1 MFVRLRQR
9 PKFRPRFLGVLLAV
23 KLLRLVYG
31 IPVALSPSREVY
43 ETKKLVNRHLYKLPC
58 QRSLI
63 GLDRRVDS
71 GFPFNNPSRLRLNAR
86 NDNDFFTDMSFFN

>member
-9 PKFRPRFLGVLLAV
+9 PTFCRRSLGVLLAV

-31 IPVALSPSREVY
+31 VPVALSPSRGVY

-58 QRSLI
+58 QRNLI

-71 GFPFNNPSRLRLNAR
+71 GLPFNNPSGLRLNAR
-86 NDNDFFTDMSFFN
+86 